1 MAEAVPKYVA
11 IITDGNGRWAR
22 RRGLDVREGHRAGAE
37 TVRARLR
44 DAVELGIR
52 ELTIYAWSTENWDRS
67 AFEVEGLMNLMAEYI
82 DNVTPELHAEGVQ
95 LRFTGRRKEPVP
107 RGVIEKMEWA
117 EAMTAENER
126 ITFFIP
132 FNYGGRAE
140 ILDAAKSFSGTTE
153 EDFRLHLYAPDMH
166 DPELLIRTGGE
177 HRLSNYLLWQAAFS
191 ELVFSE
197 EMWPEFSRRSF
208 DSAIEE
214 FQQRRRKRPGQVG
227 NSPGP

>member
-1 MAEAVPKYVA
+1 MTEGAPKYVA

-22 RRGLDVREGHRAGAE
+22 QRRLEVSEGHRAGAE

-52 ELTIYAWSTENWDRS
+52 ELTIYAFSTENWGRS
-67 AFEVEGLMNLMAEYI
+67 PREVAGLMNLMAEYI

-95 LRFTGRRKEPVP
+95 LRFIGRRSEPVP
-107 RGVIEKMEWA
+107 SGVVERMEWA
-117 EAMTAENER
+117 EAMTAGNER

-140 ILDAAKSFSGTTE
+140 ILDAARSFSGTTE
-153 EDFRLHLYAPDMH
+153 EDFRQHLYAADMH

-177 HRLSNYLLWQAAFS
+177 RRLSNYLLWQVANA

-208 DSAIEE
+208 KAAIEE
-214 FQQRRRKRPGQVG
+214 FKRRQRKRPGWAG
-227 NSPGP
+227 IPPGP